1 MISLSSFKLQIFTSK
16 IAKPITSVNQ
26 KLFPTFQILRLD
38 AMASSISAGTE
49 HIVRVRG
56 IPFSAGKAEMLSF
69 FAMCKVKGGKDGVH
83 FTYLQHGRPSGEA
96 FVVFETDADLQ
107 KALKMHKE
115 YMGSR
120 YIEVFVAQPV
130 SYSVSR

>member
-1 MISLSSFKLQIFTSK
+1 
-16 IAKPITSVNQ
+16 
-26 KLFPTFQILRLD
+26 
-38 AMASSISAGTE
+38 MASSAPSASDF
-49 HIVRVRG
+49 IVRVRG
-56 IPFSAGKAEMLSF
+56 VPFSAGKTEMLAF

-96 FVVFETDADLQ
+96 FVVLETDDDLQ

-120 YIEVFVAQPV
+120 YIEVFPAQQV
-130 SYSVSR
+130 HFCQSMH